1 MQNRIKPELDR
12 LRSTWC
18 DLPDYIYTEKY
29 EQALT
34 EWIMKH
40 VVNGRTDIETLILY
54 ALHHETGDKLP
65 YFPFDRSINYG

>member
-1 MQNRIKPELDR
+1 MQNRIKRDLDDR
-12 LRSTWC
+12 RNTWH
-18 DLPDYIYTEKY
+18 DLPRYVYTEKY

-40 VVNGRTDIETLILY
+40 VANGRTDIETLILY